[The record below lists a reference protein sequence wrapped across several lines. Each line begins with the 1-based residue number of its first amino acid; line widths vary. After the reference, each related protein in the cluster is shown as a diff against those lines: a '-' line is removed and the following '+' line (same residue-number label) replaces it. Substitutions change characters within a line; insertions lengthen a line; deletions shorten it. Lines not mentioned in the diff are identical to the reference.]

1 MESKDS
7 ISEIVLQF
15 AKYDSQEAF
24 KKFFDVLYPRL
35 LKYALYIL
43 ESKSNAEDVVSGA
56 FVKFWYQRKKLVNLK
71 RPESYFF
78 TSIKNLCYNY
88 LRDNKQF
95 FLKSLETESFDFIT
109 TFENPERQFLTLETK
124 EKIQIAIDQ
133 LPPRCKLIFSLVREE
148 GLKFQEVADLLDISV
163 KTVEGQMTRALAKLR
178 SSLEQHMSDELRHH
192 LIISKSAK

>member
-1 MESKDS
+1 MESKED

-15 AKYDSQEAF
+15 AKYNSQGAF
-24 KKFFDVLYPRL
+24 KKFFDMLYPRL

-88 LRDNKQF
+88 LRDNKEY
-95 FLKSLETESFDFIT
+95 FLKSLETESFEFIT

-124 EKIQIAIDQ
+124 QKIQVAIDQ

-163 KTVEGQMTRALAKLR
+163 KTVEAQMTRALAKLR
-178 SSLEQHMSDELRHH
+178 SSLQQHMSDELRSH
-192 LIISKSAK
+192 LKISKSTK

>member
-1 MESKDS
+1 VESKES
-7 ISEIVLQF
+7 ISETVQQF
-15 AKYDSQEAF
+15 ARHDSQEAF
-24 KKFFDVLYPRL
+24 KTFFDVLYPRL

-56 FVKFWYQRKKLVNLK
+56 FVKFWYQRKKLINLK

-78 TSIKNLCYNY
+78 TAIKNLCYNY

-124 EKIQIAIDQ
+124 EKIQLAIDQ

-148 GLKFQEVADLLDISV
+148 GLKFQEVANLLDISV

-192 LIISKSAK
+192 LRISKSAK